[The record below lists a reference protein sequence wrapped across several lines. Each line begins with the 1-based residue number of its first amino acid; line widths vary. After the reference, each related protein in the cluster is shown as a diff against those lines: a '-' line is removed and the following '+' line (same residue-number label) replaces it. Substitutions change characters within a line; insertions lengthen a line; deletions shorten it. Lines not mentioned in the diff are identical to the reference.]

1 MSSQQSPPNKVVV
14 TYYDPSN
21 LWPSISPQLR
31 QRLPLRNL
39 HWKSTNRPLRSIQTL
54 DVALLPYTSS
64 SIDDQQHQIAGV
76 GLLDKPYLNIFLV
89 QCEDNDV
96 YRSTVRTSIRN
107 WLNGVLAKKNQE
119 WLIVHVVPNAIES
132 LAMTKSPPSTGAA
145 LLRIK
150 GSVYDKIRADFNS
163 SKKDRCV
170 QLRLSQSPADLASS
184 GTDEIEMWQD
194 LTSKLKEGI
203 LIAFD
208 QRVTQYEDDV
218 RKLDA
223 QRTMPGW
230 NYNTFFGVKEGLGR
244 SFEEMG
250 LCEDGLVVYDEL
262 EASFFLNLRDGDGEM
277 WGTSGELPGVGDDS
291 ASVLDTEQKKY
302 RDLILQNT
310 ITTFDFRCYLFAR
323 QFALLAKL
331 GNPIAQL
338 VRAKDFIV
346 GVGRMLS
353 GAGMSDAFVE
363 SWVWCAASEILEACV
378 PISGAGMD
386 GGRIR
391 ALAAAKGDLVVL
403 KRTQLDKVGL
413 RVGHLPDEWPWA
425 GMGMVEVNLD
435 GHKAGEEDKFGDVSC
450 EELLEVIEDRDKF
463 FEVYRRTNREALEEL
478 QRGARTN
485 TADKILA
492 DTACTEF
499 YLKNYAE
506 AAKLLEKLPGV
517 YEKEGWSE
525 ISGMLLRRYATC
537 LLNIGKDEQYLSV
550 CLKLLT
556 YKLEREQAVHH
567 LEEVKRLSK
576 SVGKTVVADLEG
588 IFEFTI
594 PTRARG
600 REEDGFEIAVSVRNR
615 LVDGV
620 EIDSVELVMVDVE
633 TRKTPITFTCGRQ
646 DLVNGKNQI
655 VLSTNVSQ
663 GGEYEVTRLAVTIG
677 KVVLSTT
684 MTEGNGNKLRLYPSP
699 HILSARLVAPRHVHL
714 DALNRCVIELRTGR
728 NDVQSGKINVQCRTP
743 GVRLLTKD
751 ASVVHEDSTA
761 KVETD
766 LSQPNAIS
774 FAAVSAQQIIRF
786 SVPYAYDVDLSSV
799 TATISVSYTTPKG
812 TFTSTSTS
820 TMEARLPL
828 AVNVHDLFKAHTLFS
843 KFSISCA
850 NGPLRI
856 LEAGLEESEEFAVGS
871 APRRGTKRGD
881 VVFGSQSASYMF
893 RISRRGD
900 AMKVSEAPVPLSLK
914 VRFRTLEDELRWVRR
929 EYLRKLLGERGL
941 EEVAHLFVDA
951 LDEVRVDDGEAT
963 EWALMEEVKGEEWQ
977 WAEWDLLMNE
987 VEKEERERLKDALET
1002 FTKARIEV
1010 TDEMKEGLTDLE
1022 RTIEI
1027 PVDVPEPKVVFT
1039 ALLQLRNEVDLEIGA
1054 PVSAELRI
1062 TRDSS
1067 WGSDEEFA
1075 HAAIDCLYE
1084 VQVDSEAWLLSG
1096 KRRAGFVLDGKK
1108 TETFPLMLVPLKSGH
1123 FMLPTVDV
1131 MVVKPEGTSCQ
1142 VDFTPT
1148 EVRVVPTVRSTSVVL
1163 GGDVQIP
1170 VGA

>member
-1 MSSQQSPPNKVVV
+1 MRITLLTQP
-14 TYYDPSN
+14 TDYDPSN

-31 QRLPLRNL
+31 RRLPLRNL
-39 HWKSTNRPLRSIQTL
+39 HWKSANRPLRSIQTL

-64 SIDDQQHQIAGV
+64 SIDEQQHQIAGV

-132 LAMTKSPPSTGAA
+132 LATTKSPPSSGA

-163 SKKDRCV
+163 SKKDRCI
-170 QLRLSQSPADLASS
+170 QLRLSQSSADLASS

-250 LCEDGLVVYDEL
+250 LSEDGLVVYDEL
-262 EASFFLNLRDGDGEM
+262 EASFFLSLSDKEGEM
-277 WGTSGELPGVGDDS
+277 WGTSGGLPGVGDDS
-291 ASVLDTEQKKY
+291 ASVLDTERKKY

-353 GAGMSDAFVE
+353 WAGMSDAFVE
-363 SWVWCAASEILEACV
+363 SWIWCAASEILEACV

-403 KRTQLDKVGL
+403 KRTQIDKMGL
-413 RVGHLPDEWPWA
+413 RAGLLPDEWPWA
-425 GMGMVEVNLD
+425 GMGMVELD
-435 GHKAGEEDKFGDVSC
+435 EKEGEEDKFGEVSC

-463 FEVYRRTNREALEEL
+463 FELYRRTNREALDEL
-478 QRGARTN
+478 QRGGRTN

-506 AAKLLEKLPGV
+506 AAKLLERLPGV
-517 YEKEGWSE
+517 YEKEGWSK

-537 LLNIGKDEQYLSV
+537 LQNIGKDEQYLSV

-556 YKLEREQAVHH
+556 YKLEREDAVHY

-576 SVGKTVVADLEG
+576 SVEETVVAHLEG

-600 REEDGFEIAVSVRNR
+600 REGEDGFEVAVPVRNR

-633 TRKTPITFTCGRQ
+633 TRKTSITFTCGRQ
-646 DLVNGKNQI
+646 DLVNGKNEI
-655 VLSTNVSQ
+655 VLSMNVSQ
-663 GGEYEVTRLAVTIG
+663 GGEYEVTRLAVAIG

-684 MTEGNGNKLRLYPSP
+684 MTEGNGKKLRLYPSP
-699 HILSARLVAPRHVHL
+699 HTLSARLVAPRHVHL

-728 NDVQSGKINVQCRTP
+728 NDVQSGKISVLCRTP
-743 GVRLLTKD
+743 GVRLLMKD

-761 KVETD
+761 EVETD
-766 LSQPNAIS
+766 LSQPNVIS
-774 FAAVSAQQIIRF
+774 FAAVSAQQTIRF
-786 SVPYAYDVDLSSV
+786 SFPYAYDVDLSCV
-799 TATISVSYTTPKG
+799 TATISVSYTTPTG

-871 APRRGTKRGD
+871 APRKGTERGD
-881 VVFGSQSASYMF
+881 VVFGSHSASYMF

-900 AMKVSEAPVPLSLK
+900 AKKVSEAPAPLSLK
-914 VRFRTLEDELRWVRR
+914 VRFRTLEDELRWARR
-929 EYLRKLLGERGL
+929 QYLRKLLGEAGL
-941 EEVAHLFVDA
+941 EKVAHLFVNA
-951 LDEVRVDDGEAT
+951 LNEVRVDDGKAT

-987 VEKEERERLKDALET
+987 VGKEERERLKDALET

-1010 TDEMKEGLTDLE
+1010 TDEMKEGLPNLE

-1027 PVDVPEPKVVFT
+1027 PVDVPEPRVVFT
-1039 ALLQLRNEVDLEIGA
+1039 ALLELRNEVDLEIGA
-1054 PVSAELRI
+1054 PVSAELTI

-1075 HAAIDCLYE
+1075 RAAIDCLYE

-1096 KRRAGFVLDGKK
+1096 KRRAGFLLDGKK
-1108 TETFPLMLVPLKSGH
+1108 TETFSLLLVPLKSGH
-1123 FMLPTVDV
+1123 LMLPTVDV

-1142 VDFTPT
+1142 VDFTPA
-1148 EVRVVPTVRSTSVVL
+1148 EVRVLPTVRSTSVVL